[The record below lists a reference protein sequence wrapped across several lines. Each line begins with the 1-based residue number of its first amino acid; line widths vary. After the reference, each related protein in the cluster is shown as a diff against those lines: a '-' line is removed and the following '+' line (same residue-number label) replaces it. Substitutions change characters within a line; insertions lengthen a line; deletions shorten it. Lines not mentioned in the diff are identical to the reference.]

1 MTHTHKKKKRHVLIS
16 FSFRKTASKNL
27 GVLVDDGGTACSLSS
42 LVSILELWSLT
53 NLGSVQNQSVKLR
66 RVYVFVGREWME
78 SLPNEISR
86 LHKCTWSIWDK
97 FRESFLFPKYH
108 QTSNIFETIQS
119 HPIIQSSNHINHAYP
134 VTLPEWSIYSDKS
147 SNRSFQVPVRS
158 FKNGNLVK
166 RFQRCVVV
174 GQN

>member
-1 MTHTHKKKKRHVLIS
+1 MSCFQFLLVTRSHQIGWKPVPSAPWEPFRHPGAQRPNQKKHNRFRWGWVFCLSPKPCGLEKHTHKKKQHVLKKRNDTHTHKRNVLT

-78 SLPNEISR
+78 SLPNKISR
-86 LHKCTWSIWDK
+86 LHKYTWSI
-97 FRESFLFPKYH
+97 
-108 QTSNIFETIQS
+108 
-119 HPIIQSSNHINHAYP
+119 
-134 VTLPEWSIYSDKS
+134 
-147 SNRSFQVPVRS
+147 
-158 FKNGNLVK
+158 
-166 RFQRCVVV
+166 
-174 GQN
+174 